1 MAGYRLMFLLGSALL
16 MLVCAEAVNAR
27 LHSRG
32 FNNAVSS
39 CPSGKYYDLK
49 LKECRRCSSCPLNEI
64 VRHPCHKLR
73 DTVCGAFEEFKMF
86 NQAPSDEKENKVEA
100 ASKNAITNKINKAEG
115 FKAVEETKQE
125 ENKDVYK
132 TVSKEK
138 SRMSLSQQPGLA
150 SVTTDADEQW
160 RLLALVLIGVLSV
173 VSLLLVIF
181 VFIACY
187 LLKRKRVMEK
197 TVICSSGEIDV
208 V

>member
-1 MAGYRLMFLLGSALL
+1 MAGYRLMFTLGSALL

-27 LHSRG
+27 FHSRD

-49 LKECRRCSSCPLNEI
+49 LKECRKCSFCPVNEI
-64 VRHPCHKLR
+64 VRRPCHKHR
-73 DTVCGAFEEFKMF
+73 DTVCGPFTEFERF
-86 NQAPSDEKENKVEA
+86 NQAPSEEKGNTGEA
-100 ASKNAITNKINKAEG
+100 ASRNAITNKINKAEG
-115 FKAVEETKQE
+115 FKAVDETKQE
-125 ENKDVYK
+125 ENKDVYE
-132 TVSKEK
+132 TVLKEK
-138 SRMSLSQQPGLA
+138 SGKSQSQEPGLA

-187 LLKRKRVMEK
+187 MLKRKRMMEK
-197 TVICSSGEIDV
+197 TIICSS
-208 V
+208 